1 MGKPD
6 IATDRRAATN
16 RDAAQDGDTRI
27 NNDIVFYDRKSSIA
41 FDKHTVIV
49 FLETFGAQGHGLIDA
64 NMTSYHGGLADDHTG
79 AVVDKKLSP
88 ICAPGCMSMPVAE

>member
-27 NNDIVFYDRKSSIA
+27 NKDIVFYDRKSSIA

-49 FLETFGAQGHGLIDA
+49 FLETFG
-64 NMTSYHGGLADDHTG
+64 
-79 AVVDKKLSP
+79 P
-88 ICAPGCMSMPVAE
+88 